1 MMDQNFVEVLKLQLK
16 QELREELI
24 AEVKAEIKE
33 EIKEEV
39 MEEVKEEFK
48 EELKL
53 QLIKNKSVVN
63 TVEAAHIL
71 GFKPRTVR
79 KLHEEGKIN
88 GRKYKKSGYLFFN
101 KEEIEAY
108 QDDNLR
114 HAASF
119 A

>member
-1 MMDQNFVEVLKLQLK
+1 MDQNFVEALKLQLK
-16 QELREELI
+16 QEIREEI
-24 AEVKAEIKE
+24 KAEVKAEIKE
-33 EIKEEV
+33 E
-39 MEEVKEEFK
+39 FK
-48 EELKL
+48 AELKL
-53 QLIKNKSVVN
+53 QLIKDKSIVN

-71 GFKPRTVR
+71 GLQPRTVR
-79 KLHEEGKIN
+79 KLNEEGKIN

-108 QDDNLR
+108 QNENLQ

>member
-1 MMDQNFVEVLKLQLK
+1 MDQNFVEALKQQLK
-16 QELREELI
+16 QELREELK

-33 EIKEEV
+33 E
-39 MEEVKEEFK
+39 FK
-48 EELKL
+48 AELKL
-53 QLIKNKSVVN
+53 QLIKDKSIVN

-71 GFKPRTVR
+71 GLQPRTVR
-79 KLHEEGKIN
+79 KLNEEGKIN

-108 QDDNLR
+108 QNENLQ